1 MLVAAA
7 GELSL
12 FMVAAWKGEFGHG
25 ANDAAITL
33 PTALVWVTATLA
45 VATFP
50 LVTAEPRLLRTLFP
64 AVSACALAGASLAT
78 ALVHRDSDGESAGKA
93 LAVLAIVMAAGWLL
107 APVAERLLPASVQRR
122 PPG

>member
-1 MLVAAA
+1 
-7 GELSL
+7 
-12 FMVAAWKGEFGHG
+12 MVAAWKGEFGDG
-25 ANDAAITL
+25 ANDAATTL

-64 AVSACALAGASLAT
+64 AVSA
-78 ALVHRDSDGESAGKA
+78 GKA